1 MGQYY
6 FVANLDK
13 EEYMSPHKVDSGAK
27 AREWLYDGNLTRL
40 LGLLLIDGDAR
51 GGGDVFVEMAG
62 RWAKDRIVICGDYAD
77 DEPDSEK
84 NIYTMIT
91 EEGSSW
97 VEISNEIVA
106 SLKQSERSGND
117 PWAQKI
123 NTVELPY

>member
-1 MGQYY
+1 
-6 FVANLDK
+6 
-13 EEYMSPHKVDSGAK
+13 
-27 AREWLYDGNLTRL
+27 
-40 LGLLLIDGDAR
+40 
-51 GGGDVFVEMAG
+51 MAG